1 MKASDLDEMAFDYL
15 EGNLLPEEKD
25 AFELL
30 MAESEITHH
39 QVKLWKST
47 YFSEA
52 LPKVDDLEKK
62 LLKYESHPFADEI
75 IRKIFGVILMLFPVV
90 FLTVNTQQVQP
101 NTSVGLP
108 ADMPVSSDA
117 SSQCSEIPKQQTVK
131 ILRDEISRN
140 EIIEHYIDTKPEP
153 DSNLEF
159 ESLQVNTNPLKTS
172 AEKEVELEN
181 FKIVSTSS
189 VSARSSIRKL
199 SGKEIRSLNKRKR
212 KEYQRKM
219 EIKFMKGNEPYV
231 VPLKNS
237 NF

>member
-47 YFSEA
+47 YFNEA
-52 LPKVDDLEKK
+52 LPVVDSLEKK
-62 LLKYESHPFADEI
+62 LVRHESHSFVSEI
-75 IRKIFGVILMLFPVV
+75 IRKIFGVVLMLFPVV
-90 FLTVNTQQVQP
+90 FLTVNTQPAQV
-101 NTSVGLP
+101 NTITELTANTPIVNDAPGQCIDATKPQTIS
-108 ADMPVSSDA
+108 PV
-117 SSQCSEIPKQQTVK
+117 
-131 ILRDEISRN
+131 RDEISQV
-140 EIIEHYIDTKPEP
+140 EITGNPVVNIKPE
-153 DSNLEF
+153 SSLQF
-159 ESLQVNTNPLKTS
+159 ESTQANTSLLKAT
-172 AEKEVELEN
+172 AEKPIALMN
-181 FKIVSTSS
+181 FKIASTNS
-189 VSARSSIRKL
+189 VPTKTFIRKL

-212 KEYQRKM
+212 KEHQRQVEM
-219 EIKFMKGNEPYV
+219 KFLKGNEPYV

>member
-52 LPKVDDLEKK
+52 LPMVDDLEKK
-62 LLKYESHPFADEI
+62 LLKYESHSFAGEI
-75 IRKIFGVILMLFPVV
+75 IRKILGVMLMLSPVV
-90 FLTVNTQQVQP
+90 FLMVNIQAVQE
-101 NTSVGLP
+101 NATAELP
-108 ADMPVSSDA
+108 AVMPIVNEVSH
-117 SSQCSEIPKQQTVK
+117 QCVDIPKPEVISVMRDK
-131 ILRDEISRN
+131 ISQIEITEN
-140 EIIEHYIDTKPEP
+140 PVINVKPE
-153 DSNLEF
+153 SSLE
-159 ESLQVNTNPLKTS
+159 LRLTKANTNLLKTS
-172 AEKEVELEN
+172 VEKAVMLKN
-181 FKIVSTSS
+181 FKIVSTNS
-189 VSARSSIRKL
+189 VSAKSSMRKL

-212 KEYQRKM
+212 KEHQRQM
-219 EIKFMKGNEPYV
+219 EMKFMKGKEPYV